1 MFDFEFYNV
10 FIFYLVRKEDYDT
23 FKNSVEENFDGL
35 LKIINHKSTAST
47 HAFLVQKQKC
57 CQIKTLLPD

>member
-47 HAFLVQKQKC
+47 HAFIV
-57 CQIKTLLPD
+57 

>member
-23 FKNSVEENFDGL
+23 FKNSVEEIRANKCKILATCISSVETKML
-35 LKIINHKSTAST
+35 L
-47 HAFLVQKQKC
+47 
-57 CQIKTLLPD
+57 D

>member
-1 MFDFEFYNV
+1 MFGFEFCNV

-23 FKNSVEENFDGL
+23 FKNSVEENFDL

-47 HAFLVQKQKC
+47 HAFLV
-57 CQIKTLLPD
+57 